1 MNLPADFDLG
11 VVIGKFLPPHRG
23 HRFLIETA
31 LSRCERVVVIVCGK
45 PVAPF
50 PRELRAGWWGK
61 IGPAAEI
68 MLIDDRYDENDSRV
82 WAENT
87 IGWLGRP
94 PDVVFTSEGY
104 GDAYAGHMGCVHVC
118 VDPGR
123 VTIPCSGTAVRSDPF
138 TMWEFIDPPVR
149 AWFVKRVVVVGA
161 ESTGTTT
168 LAMDLAQALKTEW
181 VPEYGREYSEKK
193 QAAGDEIWRSNEFL
207 EIAREQTRME
217 ELAVRQANR
226 ILICDTNAF
235 ATCLWHR
242 RYMGFDHEL
251 LEEFAKRG
259 RADLYLLTGNEIP
272 FVQDGLRD
280 GEHIRPEMHQ
290 WFEEAL
296 ARQPVPWVRIRGSAK
311 ERLNLAMKSIQELL
325 LP

>member
-11 VVIGKFLPPHRG
+11 VVIGKFLPPHCG

-31 LSRCERVVVIVCGK
+31 LSRCDRVVVIVCGK
-45 PVAPF
+45 PVDPI
-50 PRELRAGWWGK
+50 PPELRAGWLRE
-61 IGPAAEI
+61 IVPAAEI

-104 GDAYAGHMGCVHVC
+104 GEAYAGHMGCVHVS

-123 VTIPCSGTAVRSDPF
+123 VAVPCSGTAVRSDPF
-138 TMWEFIDPPVR
+138 AMWEFIDPPVR
-149 AWFVKRVVVVGA
+149 AWFAKRVVVVGA

-168 LAMDLAQALKTEW
+168 LARDLARVMKTVW
-181 VPEYGREYSEKK
+181 VPEYGREYSVKK
-193 QAAGDEIWRSNEFL
+193 QAAGDAVWRSEEFL

-217 ELAVRQANR
+217 DQSARQANR

-242 RYMGFDHEL
+242 RYMGFDHEP
-251 LEEFAKRG
+251 LEAFAKGG

-280 GEHIRPEMHQ
+280 GEHIRDEMHQ
-290 WFEEAL
+290 WFETAL
-296 ARQPVPWVRIRGSAK
+296 ARQHVPWAVICGPEM
-311 ERLNLAMKSIQELL
+311 ERLKSAMRAIRQLRQ
-325 LP
+325 P